1 MDFSPYQDAFARDGF
16 AIVHGFLPAEALA
29 ELQAELDRYIR
40 DVVPALG
47 PTDAFYQDA
56 SRPETLKQLHRMGQD
71 PYFDEYRR
79 QPRWLALAEALLG
92 EQAEADEPEWF
103 NKPPGTE
110 HTTPPHQD
118 NQYFNLTPPQ
128 VLTMWL
134 ALDRVDEE
142 NGALRYVKG
151 SHLRGRRPHGLSS
164 VLGFSQGIVD
174 YGRDDAEAECLV
186 TMTPGDLVVHHG
198 ETIHRAD
205 PNRSATRS
213 RRAFAMVFR
222 GASCRVDEAARAAY
236 QVNANAQREQHEAA
250 AKA

>member
-1 MDFSPYQDAFARDGF
+1 MDFRSHQESFARDGF
-16 AIVHGFLPAEALA
+16 AVVRGFLPADEFVV
-29 ELQAELDRYIR
+29 LQSELDRYIR

-56 SRPETLKQLHRMGQD
+56 GRPETLKQLHRMSQD
-71 PYFDEYRR
+71 PYFNEYRR
-79 QPRWLALAEALLG
+79 HPRWVALAETLLG
-92 EQAEADEPEWF
+92 ERAEAEEPEWF
-103 NKPPGTE
+103 NKPPGAE
-110 HTTPPHQD
+110 HATPPHQD

-142 NGALRYVKG
+142 NGALRYATG
-151 SHLRGRRPHGLSS
+151 SHLRGRRLHGPSNI
-164 VLGFSQGIVD
+164 LGFSQGIVD
-174 YGRDDAEAECLV
+174 YGAADAEAERLI
-186 TMTPGDLVVHHG
+186 TMAPGDLVVHHG

-205 PNRSATRS
+205 PNRSTTRS

-236 QVNANAQREQHEAA
+236 QANASAQRKQYEGAA
-250 AKA
+250 NA